1 MEAAGGHQRPS
12 EAIRGHQ
19 RRSEAIV
26 PAEAA
31 ARRIRPRQAS
41 SWHARGPDGLTPRL
55 RNAPPSR
62 AREAALPCAGG
73 EALAGPAEAPARAHI
88 KGGQGRSREV
98 TGGHQRSSEVS
109 KVIRGSSSST
119 HDGKALTS
127 VKLSL
132 AVTEVINEVIRAISA
147 PARAAYEGGNQRS
160 SEVIRGH
167 QRTCSSSIVA
177 RRCRPTRC
185 ASAAI
190 SATQGF
196 AAAEDP
202 IVSRVRS
209 FSSSASS
216 ETVASAS
223 RILAQLQ
230 WYTTDPCGGNQWHS
244 VGLSSTQQHS
254 AALSSTQRHS
264 EALRS
269 TQWGMRT
276 CIAGSPRNSA
286 SRHASKYSWRARSRE
301 SIAGAPRLRNGACNE
316 DE

>member
-1 MEAAGGHQRPS
+1 M
-12 EAIRGHQ
+12 
-19 RRSEAIV
+19 
-26 PAEAA
+26 
-31 ARRIRPRQAS
+31 
-41 SWHARGPDGLTPRL
+41 
-55 RNAPPSR
+55 
-62 AREAALPCAGG
+62 
-73 EALAGPAEAPARAHI
+73 
-88 KGGQGRSREV
+88 
-98 TGGHQRSSEVS
+98 RSS
-109 KVIRGSSSST
+109 G
-119 HDGKALTS
+119 
-127 VKLSL
+127 
-132 AVTEVINEVIRAISA
+132 AISA
-147 PARAAYEGGNQRS
+147 AARAAYERGNQRS
-160 SEVIRGH
+160 SEAIRGH

-230 WYTTDPCGGNQWHS
+230 WYTTDPCGGNQWQSVAIREALRGTQGHS
-244 VGLSSTQQHS
+244 VWHSVWHSVALRSTQK
-254 AALSSTQRHS
+254 HS

-301 SIAGAPRLRNGACNE
+301 SIAGAPRLWNGACNE